1 VVRLPFMMDR
11 KKKNLWIKFFAA
23 ILAFSFILGMVVF
36 TVDAFLYSA
45 STVPTQKEAQLS
57 EEEIQFDTSA
67 RMYSSMVQQN
77 TTDTTAWISLGNTY
91 YDWGIYLIQAK
102 NNSMEALKKFAEAE
116 KAYRR
121 ALELDPD
128 NVNVLTDLG
137 AILYYQGKLEE
148 ARQMLERALEI
159 DPKHPAALFNAGLVA
174 RDQNDY
180 EAAAVYFEKF
190 IAANPNDPNVANAKK
205 ILDEVKKAQ
214 TNASTG
220 TATK

>member
-1 VVRLPFMMDR
+1 MPFMMDK
-11 KKKNLWIKFFAA
+11 KKKNFWIKVFAA
-23 ILAFSFILGMVVF
+23 VLAFSFILGMVVF
-36 TVDAFLYSA
+36 TVDAFMYSA
-45 STVPTQKEAQLS
+45 SSVPAEKGTQLS
-57 EEEIQFDTSA
+57 EEELQFDTNA

-77 TTDTTAWISLGNTY
+77 TTDTTAWVSLGNTY

-137 AILYYQGKLEE
+137 AILYYQGKLVE
-148 ARQMLERALEI
+148 ARQMLDRALEI
-159 DPKHPAALFNAGLVA
+159 DAKNPAALFNAGLVA
-174 RDQNDY
+174 RDQGDY

-190 IAANPNDPNVANAKK
+190 IAANPDDPNVASAKK
-205 ILDEVKKAQ
+205 LLDEVKKAQ
-214 TNASTG
+214 TNLSTE
-220 TATK
+220 TATE